1 MKKHFL
7 ISAVLLT
14 GLFTG
19 GCAMFCEVAE
29 FRELVQPV
37 VQYRSFQE
45 GTALHVA
52 GLVRS
57 PNGSAV
63 ESIRQLKD
71 GRTIHVEVLV
81 SPFERD
87 DTSRQF
93 QTDIFLD
100 DIDYIT
106 FGKERTLL
114 WRRNPEKNTLPSKNK
129 PVFKREE

>member
-1 MKKHFL
+1 M
-7 ISAVLLT
+7 IGRSNQ
-14 GLFTG
+14 
-19 GCAMFCEVAE
+19 VATT
-29 FRELVQPV
+29 VNPMSSV
-37 VQYRSFQE
+37 TS
-45 GTALHVA
+45 TT
-52 GLVRS
+52 
-57 PNGSAV
+57 SAV